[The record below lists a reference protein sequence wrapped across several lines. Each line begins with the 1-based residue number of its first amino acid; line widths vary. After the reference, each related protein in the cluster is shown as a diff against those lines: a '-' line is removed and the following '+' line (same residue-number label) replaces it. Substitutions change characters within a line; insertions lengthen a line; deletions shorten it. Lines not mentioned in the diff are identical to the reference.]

1 MSAERSS
8 RLDRH
13 EELETCS
20 MLFAPTIEEHWE
32 HYARLFCEGDR
43 VLDVGAGDF
52 SFVRTLRAKG
62 LVAEGCSRR
71 IRVPEAFDYNT
82 LSLSESVG
90 YLSALEFRALI
101 RPSVRKIIL
110 KDFYALPGSAT
121 SVEETS
127 YDWGFLRDVVIP
139 TLICSWFRVEVGE
152 FKPHRERW
160 LGLLEKYGIPYV
172 PYPHLRTVI
181 VRAVREPVVEWPV

>member
-1 MSAERSS
+1 
-8 RLDRH
+8 
-13 EELETCS
+13 

-32 HYARLFCEGDR
+32 RYARLFEEGDR

-52 SFVRTLRAKG
+52 SFVRTLRGRG
-62 LVAEGCSRR
+62 LVAEGCNRA
-71 IRVPEAFDYNT
+71 IRVPETFDYNT
-82 LSLSESVG
+82 LNFSESVG
-90 YLSALEFRALI
+90 YLSPLDFRALI

-121 SVEETS
+121 TVEETR
-127 YDWGFLRDVVIP
+127 YDMRFLRDTVIP

-160 LGLLEKYGIPYV
+160 MRLLEKYGIPYLA
-172 PYPHLRTVI
+172 YPHLRTVI
-181 VRAVREPVVEWPV
+181 VRAVRDPVIEWPV